1 MSLESLSALKQ
12 LVQVRDQGANIQND
26 NLETA
31 QKQVQQVGTGE
42 AKRVDELNLEKV
54 KAEYEVE
61 LTKARVDRLQSQL
74 GRENKAVD
82 NAEFITQGVA
92 VLSIGDKAMNFYAD
106 MNGAQKF
113 GDETGGKSLNNRN
126 IENGDESIRT
136 KDGTSAFG
144 YFKSKTNGDGEK
156 SGDGSTAVIGV
167 NVGGDSSVHGDKSDP
182 TTVRVAVISKEKMA
196 EALKEANGGKDVS
209 PEEIAKAGGNPFA
222 VLMQKDPAKAE
233 ALFDANSRDARR
245 DESSTILS
253 AVGSK
258 SNSGFAVGKD
268 NIAIGD
274 SKGLDSLKANL
285 IKNGDFA
292 SGMKDR
298 VQDHFDTTGVSKGG
312 VGAMDTLKYG
322 ANAVIGVVS
331 DVSPFFQAYLSMKE
345 QRDKTADELQAEI
358 AKLAAGRKRLKAL
371 EDAIMSPGAGAEGSA
386 AGQAAAA

>member
-1 MSLESLSALKQ
+1 MSLEALSALKQ
-12 LVQVRDQGANIQND
+12 LVQVRDQGANVQND

-82 NAEFITQGVA
+82 SAEFITQGVA

-144 YFKSKTNGDGEK
+144 LYKSKTNGDGK
-156 SGDGSTAVIGV
+156 TSGDGSTAVIGV
-167 NVGGDSSVHGDKSDP
+167 NVGGDSSIHGDKSDP

-196 EALKEANGGKDVS
+196 EAIKSSGVS
-209 PEEIAKAGGNPFA
+209 EKEIAAAGGNPFA
-222 VLMQKDPAKAE
+222 ALMQKDPAMAE
-233 ALFDANSRDARR
+233 QLFKDNSRDARR

-274 SKGLDSLKANL
+274 SKGLDELKGNL
-285 IKNGDFA
+285 IKKGDFS

-298 VQDHFDTTGVSKGG
+298 VQDHFDATGVSKGG

-322 ANAVIGVVS
+322 ANAVIGVVE
-331 DVSPFFQAYLSMKE
+331 DVSPFFQAYLKMKD
-345 QRDKTADELQAEI
+345 QRDKTSDELQAEI
-358 AKLAAGRKRLKAL
+358 AKLAAGRKRLKAI
-371 EDAIMSPGAGAEGSA
+371 ETAILNPGAGAEGSA
-386 AGQAAAA
+386 AGAGQAAAA

>member
-1 MSLESLSALKQ
+1 MSLEALSALKQ
-12 LVQVRDQGANIQND
+12 LVQVRDQGANVQND

-74 GRENKAVD
+74 GAENKAVN
-82 NAEFITQGVA
+82 NAQFITTGVA

-106 MNGAQKF
+106 MKGAQKF
-113 GDETGGKSLNNRN
+113 GDETGGESLNKSN

-144 YFKSKTNGDGEK
+144 FFKSKTNGD
-156 SGDGSTAVIGV
+156 STAVIGV

-182 TTVRVAVISKEKMA
+182 TTVRVAVISKEKMD
-196 EALKEANGGKDVS
+196 EALTDAGLDPAK
-209 PEEIAKAGGNPFA
+209 IAAAGGNPFA
-222 VLMQKDPAKAE
+222 ALMQKDPAMAE
-233 ALFDANSRDARR
+233 QLFDANSRDARR

-274 SKGLDSLKANL
+274 SKGLDELKGNL
-285 IKNGDFA
+285 IKKGDFS

-298 VQDHFDTTGVSKGG
+298 VQDHFDATGVSKGG

-322 ANAVIGVVS
+322 ANAVIGVVE
-331 DVSPFFQAYLSMKE
+331 DVSPFFQAYLKMKS
-345 QRDKTADELQAEI
+345 QRDTTADELQAEI

-386 AGQAAAA
+386 AGAGQAAAA